1 LEIHDII
8 KPETDMPL
16 QHLTSTSAAPSVADA
31 ANNTMFKVNNWF
43 LANKLS
49 LNTDKTFYMVFP
61 PDTSNSIKVYVNNV
75 EIQKVTNCRYFGVV
89 IDEDLK
95 WTRHI
100 EGVTNFDVST

>member
-1 LEIHDII
+1 LKIHDII

-16 QHLTSTSAAPSVADA
+16 QHLTSAAPSVADA

-61 PDTSNSIKVYVNNV
+61 PDTLLQTSSQSSEKFPQAKKLTYSVNVNP
-75 EIQKVTNCRYFGVV
+75 
-89 IDEDLK
+89 L
-95 WTRHI
+95 
-100 EGVTNFDVST
+100 NFVNRERKCAENYNK